1 MWISELV
8 HFPLSPP
15 CNKDTTISNPDF
27 ITGASL
33 ALNDN
38 ETKVGKYFL
47 ISIIG
52 VKVSPVVTL
61 IASCEML
68 GYKFLLCLR
77 FMITIVHSS
86 VKDVKK

>member
-38 ETKVGKYFL
+38 ETKVGN
-47 ISIIG
+47 IS
-52 VKVSPVVTL
+52 
-61 IASCEML
+61 
-68 GYKFLLCLR
+68 
-77 FMITIVHSS
+77 
-86 VKDVKK
+86 